1 MILMEEIMR
10 LLNTDELTGV
20 EGGAGISLDW
30 ISKQEERTGR
40 SRVDT
45 GFQEITPV
53 FVPPIVEDH
62 TWKNHPFFNTDRYVP
77 PWFR

>member
-1 MILMEEIMR
+1 MR

-45 GFQEITPV
+45 GFQEITP
-53 FVPPIVEDH
+53 
-62 TWKNHPFFNTDRYVP
+62 HPFFNTDRYVP